1 MERDYIAINN
11 MAKRLIRLPD
21 VMSITGLKRST
32 IYFKMKEG
40 KFPNNIPIGERSVA
54 WVEGEVINW
63 IDGNISKREM
73 RC

>member
-1 MERDYIAINN
+1 
-11 MAKRLIRLPD
+11 
-21 VMSITGLKRST
+21 MSITGLKRST

-40 KFPNNIPIGERSVA
+40 NFPNNIPIGERSVA